1 MIASDGKTRGVGLV
15 TEFLISSKSAA
26 AAVGGPDLAFSM
38 MGFLSILGDSA
49 GDDCLE
55 ATVRIGG
62 AGGIEGLKVG
72 KGIDV
77 LFPSLAIMT
86 LLYDDFV
93 ADGVNEAC

>member
-1 MIASDGKTRGVGLV
+1 
-15 TEFLISSKSAA
+15 
-26 AAVGGPDLAFSM
+26 M

-62 AGGIEGLKVG
+62 AGGIEGEEGLKDG
-72 KGIDV
+72 TGIDV
-77 LFPSLAIMT
+77 LFTSLAIMT
-86 LLYDDFV
+86 LLYDDFF